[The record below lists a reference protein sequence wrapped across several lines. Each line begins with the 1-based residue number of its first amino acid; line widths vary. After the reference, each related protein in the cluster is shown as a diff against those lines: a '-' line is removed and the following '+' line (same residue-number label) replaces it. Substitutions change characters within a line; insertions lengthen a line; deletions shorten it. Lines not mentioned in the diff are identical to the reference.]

1 MALKTLDKD
10 TKSKVSVENIFQ
22 LAITLFSLYVSNKI
36 SVDVWRSMTG
46 H

>member
-1 MALKTLDKD
+1 MALKTLNKN
-10 TKSKVSVENIFQ
+10 TKNKVSVETIFQ
-22 LAITLFSLYVSNKI
+22 LAITLFSLYVANKI

>member
-10 TKSKVSVENIFQ
+10 TRSKVSVETIFQ
-22 LAITLFSLYVSNKI
+22 LAITLFSLYVANKI

>member
-22 LAITLFSLYVSNKI
+22 LAITLFSLYVANKI

>member
-22 LAITLFSLYVSNKI
+22 LAITLFSLYIANKI

>member
-1 MALKTLDKD
+1 MALKTLNKN
-10 TKSKVSVENIFQ
+10 TKNKVSVENIFQ
-22 LAITLFSLYVSNKI
+22 LAITLFSLYVANKI

>member
-1 MALKTLDKD
+1 MALKTLNKD
-10 TKSKVSVENIFQ
+10 IKSKVYIKTIFQ
-22 LAITLFSLYVSNKI
+22 LAITLFSLYVANKI

>member
-1 MALKTLDKD
+1 MALKTLNKN
-10 TKSKVSVENIFQ
+10 TKNKVSVKTFFQ
-22 LAITLFSLYVSNKI
+22 LVITLFSLYVANKI

>member
-10 TKSKVSVENIFQ
+10 IKGKVSVKTIFQ
-22 LAITLFSLYVSNKI
+22 LAITLSSLYVANKI